1 MFAMDALLEAADA
14 GEQIDAE
21 IKPSTPLQEKP
32 SLTKPAS
39 AAATIEEG
47 GSGDG
52 DEDDAD
58 GKDNGDGS
66 DSDDDDEKYREGEN
80 DPIEDETV
88 TEQRRLD
95 KENHLR
101 EMQIIEEEY
110 ATLKEKLYTQRL
122 YRVEDSLRRLKEGRL
137 SRFKHQQEA
146 IEKDR
151 TTRFRIA
158 AARKAFREKNHAA
171 VRDSRKQGALSDV
184 DEYARALKHQMI
196 EKLTTEMKQAEQ
208 NKESMD
214 EKFVP
219 TVSSAPKLPFYR
231 RGYITGGR
239 KRSIGDDGTA
249 DRKRWRFNP
258 VTSRVKPI
266 IYELDEDE
274 VDDDLFAMG
283 APGYGPIGESN
294 YWEEY
299 S

>member
-1 MFAMDALLEAADA
+1 
-14 GEQIDAE
+14 
-21 IKPSTPLQEKP
+21 
-32 SLTKPAS
+32 
-39 AAATIEEG
+39 
-47 GSGDG
+47 
-52 DEDDAD
+52 
-58 GKDNGDGS
+58 
-66 DSDDDDEKYREGEN
+66 
-80 DPIEDETV
+80 
-88 TEQRRLD
+88 
-95 KENHLR
+95 
-101 EMQIIEEEY
+101 MQ
-110 ATLKEKLYTQRL
+110 
-122 YRVEDSLRRLKEGRL
+122 
-137 SRFKHQQEA
+137 
-146 IEKDR
+146 
-151 TTRFRIA
+151 
-158 AARKAFREKNHAA
+158 
-171 VRDSRKQGALSDV
+171 DV